1 VSPNL
6 LAARDLEL
14 AVPGT
19 YEARTDEVVN
29 IASFAPTL
37 SVFSS
42 KQRPRKLS
50 MLGSNGKEYTFLLK
64 GTLVRVRVGV
74 CVCVCGAC
82 AVRVMCAACVLT
94 LV

>member
-1 VSPNL
+1 MANRYVSPNL

-64 GTLVRVRVGV
+64 GTLI
-74 CVCVCGAC
+74 CAC
-82 AVRVMCAACVLT
+82 AVRAVRAACGVCR
-94 LV
+94 VVF